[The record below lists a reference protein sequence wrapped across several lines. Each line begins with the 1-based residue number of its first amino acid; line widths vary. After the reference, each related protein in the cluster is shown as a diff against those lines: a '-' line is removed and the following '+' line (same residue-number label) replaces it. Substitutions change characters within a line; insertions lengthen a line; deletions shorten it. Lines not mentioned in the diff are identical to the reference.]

1 MLYIRGWNPLVV
13 GKFVPHASRISEM
26 NVATQYIRV
35 CVQGASILVLVDV
48 LQEAFL
54 KSFNFWFYMDS
65 AANYSEESLAYSNEP
80 QLSEQEQQELLK
92 KYEKR
97 SFC

>member
-1 MLYIRGWNPLVV
+1 
-13 GKFVPHASRISEM
+13 
-26 NVATQYIRV
+26 
-35 CVQGASILVLVDV
+35 
-48 LQEAFL
+48 
-54 KSFNFWFYMDS
+54 MDS